1 LVCDGDHGIAGHMSK
16 LSDGDVGKQ
25 VWMTK
30 AQHINSLINHP
41 DVPGLPDLASYTP
54 VRLSFE

>member
-1 LVCDGDHGIAGHMSK
+1 MSK

-25 VWMTK
+25 LWMTK
-30 AQHINSLINHP
+30 AQHIDSLINHP